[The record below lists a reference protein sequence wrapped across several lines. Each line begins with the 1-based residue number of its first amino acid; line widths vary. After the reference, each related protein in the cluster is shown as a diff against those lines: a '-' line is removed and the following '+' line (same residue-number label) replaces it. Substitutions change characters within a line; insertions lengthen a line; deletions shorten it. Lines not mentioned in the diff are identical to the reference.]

1 MSQLVES
8 LGKFA
13 KKVEER
19 NRETEGKLSFTDD
32 RHHYRRKKDGTI
44 KKENID
50 WEASDEVGRVD
61 KRCSFLP
68 TSGRM
73 LSGAVGRNIA
83 QIFYEVT
90 RKFHLTRI
98 SPFNLN
104 HAHMFFTK
112 DYEIAFLF
120 HAQDDQVKQI
130 RQNIIKQAQMPVIKK
145 EMKYGLMGYL
155 PPPNHKVLTQILP
168 NPRRPGMGSAQN
180 IKSAYVAHPAGIG
193 LEVNVSG
200 EGCHRCSAP
209 EDKGLYLAHRNIY
222 WRNGKFKL
230 IKGKPPY
237 YTVAPEEFTE
247 HNWVADIVFNGLRPP
262 IILYRPVMALSLAGM
277 S

>member
-1 MSQLVES
+1 MSKLVES
-8 LGKFA
+8 LGFIA
-13 KKVEER
+13 DQVEKE
-19 NRETEGKLSFTDD
+19 NRKTEGKLSFTDD
-32 RHHYRRKKDGTI
+32 RHLFRKRKDGKI

-50 WEASDEVGRVD
+50 WALDEVGKTD
-61 KRCSFLP
+61 QRCAFLP

-73 LSGAVGRNIA
+73 LTGPVGRNIA
-83 QIFYEVT
+83 KIFYEVT

-98 SPFNLN
+98 SPFNMN

-112 DYEIAFLF
+112 DFEIAFLF

-130 RQNIIKQAQMPVIKK
+130 RQNIIKQAQMPAIKK
-145 EMKYGLMGYL
+145 EMRYGLSGYL
-155 PPPNHKVLTQILP
+155 PPPNHQVLTQILP
-168 NPRRPGMGSAQN
+168 NPKRPGLGSVQN
-180 IKSAYVAHPAGIG
+180 IQSAYVPHPSGMI
-193 LEVNVSG
+193 LEVDVRG
-200 EGCHRCSAP
+200 EGCKRCSAP

-230 IKGKPPY
+230 VKGKPPY
-237 YTVAPEEFTE
+237 YTVSPEEFTE

-262 IILYRPVMALSLAGM
+262 IILYRPVMAVSLAAM